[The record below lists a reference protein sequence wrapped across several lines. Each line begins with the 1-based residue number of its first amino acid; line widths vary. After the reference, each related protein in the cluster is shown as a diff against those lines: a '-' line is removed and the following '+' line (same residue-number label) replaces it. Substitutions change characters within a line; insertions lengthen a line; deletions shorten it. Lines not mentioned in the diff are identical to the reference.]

1 MKTGINMSKD
11 RINNIFEFV
20 SQNGEKYNYPHQF
33 IINEVIVS
41 EFIYGKN
48 MSSRMVHYK
57 SDRIV
62 LDNINGTDKII
73 WLTSDKSLLDTIE
86 SILNLK

>member
-1 MKTGINMSKD
+1 MSKD

-20 SQNGEKYNYPHQF
+20 SQNGKRYNHPYEF
-33 IINEVIVS
+33 ILNDVIVS

-48 MSSRMVHYK
+48 MSSRVVHYK

-62 LDNINGTDKII
+62 LDNINGKDEII
-73 WLTSDKSLLDTIE
+73 WLTPNKLLLDIIE
-86 SILNLK
+86 NILKIN

>member
-1 MKTGINMSKD
+1 MSKD

-20 SQNGEKYNYPHQF
+20 SRNGKKYNYPHEF
-33 IINEVIVS
+33 ILNNVIVS

-48 MSSRMVHYK
+48 MSSRVVHYK

-62 LDNINGTDKII
+62 LDNINGKDEII
-73 WLTSDKSLLDTIE
+73 WLTPNKLLLDIIE
-86 SILNLK
+86 NILKIN

>member
-1 MKTGINMSKD
+1 MSKD
-11 RINNIFEFV
+11 RINNIVKFV
-20 SQNGEKYNYPHQF
+20 SQNGKKYNYPHEF
-33 IINEVIVS
+33 ILNDVIVS
-41 EFIYGKN
+41 EFTYGKN

-62 LDNINGTDKII
+62 LDSINGKDEII

-86 SILNLK
+86 NILNINNEQQ

>member
-1 MKTGINMSKD
+1 MSKD

-20 SQNGEKYNYPHQF
+20 SQNGEKYNYSYQF
-33 IINEVIVS
+33 IINDVIVS

-48 MSSRMVHYK
+48 MSSRMIHYK

-62 LDNINGTDKII
+62 LDSINGKDEII
-73 WLTSDKSLLDTIE
+73 WLTPDKSLLDTIE
-86 SILNLK
+86 NILNLK